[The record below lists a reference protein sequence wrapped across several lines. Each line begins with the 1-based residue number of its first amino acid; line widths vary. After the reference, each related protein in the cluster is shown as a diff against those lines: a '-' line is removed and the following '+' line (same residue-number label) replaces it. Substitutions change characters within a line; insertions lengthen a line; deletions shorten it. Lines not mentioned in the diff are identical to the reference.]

1 MLKDY
6 VVIDL
11 EMTGLNV
18 KTDRILEV
26 GAAKVREGIV
36 VETFSKIINPK
47 VTLSEK
53 IIQLTGI
60 TNEMAQAGEDA
71 DTVLEEFFAFLGED
85 ILVGQNIIFDY
96 SFLKQWAVNHK
107 ICFERRAVDTLKIAR
122 KFLPEQQKK
131 DLESLCR
138 YFAIEREN
146 AHRALDDVLETQKIF
161 EKLELAY
168 EKVESE
174 AFEPRQLQYKVKKQ
188 TPATAQQIKYL
199 QRFAEYYKIPMP
211 ELKEGITRSEVS
223 RLTDLLI
230 AQYGKMPNK

>member
-107 ICFERRAVDTLKIAR
+107 ICFERKAVDTLKIAR

-168 EKVESE
+168 EKVEPE

-230 AQYGKMPNK
+230 AQYGKIPKK